1 MKRYFLFVLS
11 CLVVLCFSSCK
22 PEEETVGSITLDFKF
37 NVDGKDLMRDT
48 LLYVNDAGNR
58 YMVTDLQ
65 LIVSKLTLTRSDGVI
80 YEVNDAVHYVDFV
93 DESTLRWEIDSIPNG
108 VYNEIGFT
116 FGLDTAMNISGA
128 YPNPPI
134 SDMFWPEHLGGGYHF
149 MKLNCKWLS
158 GKELLPLNFHLGVA
172 EEQMP
177 FATIGDKLFVNN
189 SFTVADSLA
198 CEVSSEFVNAFDV
211 DMNVNN
217 WFGPEAV
224 IDFEVIKD
232 VFIMES
238 QAIQVQAK
246 LNGKNVFTI
255 SKNN

>member
-1 MKRYFLFVLS
+1 MKRYFLFVLG
-11 CLVVLCFSSCK
+11 CLVMLNFSSCK
-22 PEEETVGSITLDFKF
+22 PEEESVGSITLNFKF
-37 NVDGKDLMRDT
+37 DVDGEELLRDT

-65 LIVSKLTLTRSDGVI
+65 LIISKLSLTRSDGAL
-80 YEVNDAVHYVDFV
+80 YEISDAVHYIDFV
-93 DESTLRWEIDSIPNG
+93 DESTLCWHIDSIPNG

-116 FGLDTAMNISGA
+116 FGLDTTMNISGA

-149 MKLNCKWLS
+149 MKLNCKWLYQN
-158 GKELLPLNFHLGVA
+158 ELLPLNFHLGVA

-177 FATIGDKLFVNN
+177 FATVRNKLFVNN
-189 SFTVADSLA
+189 SFTVTDSLA
-198 CEVSSEFVNAFDV
+198 YEVSSQFVNAFDV
-211 DMNVNN
+211 SMNVNN
-217 WFGPEAV
+217 WFGPENV
-224 IDFEVIKD
+224 IDFDVIKD

-238 QAIQVQAK
+238 QAVQFQAK

-255 SKNN
+255 SKND